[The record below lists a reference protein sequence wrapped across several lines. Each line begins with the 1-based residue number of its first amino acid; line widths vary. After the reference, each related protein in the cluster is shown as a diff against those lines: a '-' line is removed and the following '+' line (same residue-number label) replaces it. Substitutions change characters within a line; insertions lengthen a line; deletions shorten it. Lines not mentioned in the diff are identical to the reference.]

1 VNYHATSEQPKPMI
15 RVLRLPDGGAEVVAA
30 LERQPAIYLDHDSL
44 GELARN
50 EARRRRFLD
59 IWTRRGELLFSW
71 ANALDISGPQ
81 EGSAQAIKELL
92 EALGPHWIPL
102 ELNPWK
108 VVRKEAGLEECS
120 GTPSVSESF
129 LSGYFLRLRDEVSNL
144 GRVVDLIQEDRED
157 VQRNLTTMKEHA
169 DRMVRAFRD
178 QYRRDRAS
186 LDRLLPPIPN
196 DAARPA
202 AYLLRELERL
212 VTRQLGFQWT
222 INDGTDFM
230 HASVSAPVADFLLL
244 DRQWKR
250 RVLEVAPPKAYPW
263 VFYRNEI
270 DAFLD
275 AFEQCVIVP
284 PLPA

>member
-1 VNYHATSEQPKPMI
+1 MI
-15 RVLRLPDGGAEVVAA
+15 RVHRLPDGGAEVVAV

-44 GELARN
+44 GEIARN

-81 EGSAQAIKELL
+81 EGGAQAIKEFL

-102 ELNPWK
+102 EINPWK
-108 VVRKEAGLEECS
+108 VVRKEGGLEPSS
-120 GTPSVSESF
+120 GTPCVWESF
-129 LSGYFLRLRDEVSNL
+129 LSGYFLRLRDEVTNL
-144 GRVVDLIQEDRED
+144 GRVVDLIHEDRD
-157 VQRNLTTMKEHA
+157 GAQSQLAAMKTQADQMVQTF
-169 DRMVRAFRD
+169 RAG
-178 QYRRDRAS
+178 YRRDRAS
-186 LDRLLPPIPN
+186 LDRVLPALPN
-196 DAARPA
+196 DPARPA

-230 HASVSAPVADFLLL
+230 HASVAAPCADFLLL

-270 DAFLD
+270 DAFLH
-275 AFEQCVIVP
+275 AFEQCVIAP